1 MKLKEEHLAI
11 PLFGVVSGALM
22 MTQVKQRQMV
32 VMSFFGY
39 LYWRTILYRLF
50 GLETQGGR

>member
-22 MTQVKQRQMV
+22 MTQVKQCQTV
-32 VMSFFGY
+32 AMSVF
-39 LYWRTILYRLF
+39 LDIMYWRTILYRLF
-50 GLETQGGR
+50 GLETQGR